1 MLVIAKFKDGS
12 IVRPS
17 ETNPEIGSIQ
27 VKDTSIK
34 LGINGFVQKNNRSAF
49 IRGNIKDLN
58 ALNLKDGQNL
68 SSVFGNKKM
77 IVKESTTPFYPGQN
91 PKINPQTSELIKHKG
106 ECIYTETLIVDE
118 HSEEIDV
125 LLPADKVEVTVKS
138 TVPEEIGR

>member
-34 LGINGFVQKNNRSAF
+34 LGVNGFVQKNNKSAF

-91 PKINPQTSELIKHKG
+91 PKINPQTSELVKYKG
-106 ECIYTETLIVDE
+106 ECIYTKTSIVDE
-118 HSEEIDV
+118 NSEEIDV

-138 TVPEEIGR
+138 TIPEEIGR

>member
-1 MLVIAKFKDGS
+1 MLIIAKFKDGS

-34 LGINGFVQKNNRSAF
+34 LGVNGFVQKNNKSAF

-58 ALNLKDGQNL
+58 ALNLKDGQDL
-68 SSVFGNKKM
+68 SNVFGNKRM
-77 IVKESTTPFYPGQN
+77 VIKESTTPFYVGQN
-91 PKINPQTSELIKHKG
+91 PKINPQTSELIKYKG

-138 TVPEEIGR
+138 TIPEEIGR

>member
-1 MLVIAKFKDGS
+1 MLIIAKFKDGS

-34 LGINGFVQKNNRSAF
+34 LGVNGFVQKNNRSAF

-58 ALNLKDGQNL
+58 ALNLKDGQDL

-91 PKINPQTSELIKHKG
+91 PKINPQTSELIKYKG
-106 ECIYTETLIVDE
+106 ECIYSETYIVDE
-118 HSEEIDV
+118 NSDEIDT
-125 LLPADKVEVTVKS
+125 LLVADKAEVIIKS
-138 TVPEEIGR
+138 TIPEEIGR

>member
-34 LGINGFVQKNNRSAF
+34 LDVNGFVQKNNKSAF

-91 PKINPQTSELIKHKG
+91 PKINPQTSELVKYKG
-106 ECIYTETLIVDE
+106 ECIYTKTSIVDE
-118 HSEEIDV
+118 NSEEIDV

>member
-34 LGINGFVQKNNRSAF
+34 LGVNGFVQKNNKSAF

-91 PKINPQTSELIKHKG
+91 PKINPQTSELVKYKG
-106 ECIYTETLIVDE
+106 ECIYTKTSIVDE
-118 HSEEIDV
+118 NSEEIDV